1 MTKDESYHSG
11 FHYSPG
17 RKELQ
22 AIFGTTS
29 QTGYLLLFF
38 SVRKKK
44 YSTVQVEARRPEIR
58 NVRGLHRVP
67 TLKAGCG
74 MFSLPSFS

>member
-1 MTKDESYHSG
+1 MKVTILV
-11 FHYSPG
+11 FTVAPG

-38 SVRKKK
+38 SVRKKNTALCK
-44 YSTVQVEARRPEIR
+44 RRQG
-58 NVRGLHRVP
+58 GLKSVMSVVY
-67 TLKAGCG
+67 TGYL
-74 MFSLPSFS
+74 L